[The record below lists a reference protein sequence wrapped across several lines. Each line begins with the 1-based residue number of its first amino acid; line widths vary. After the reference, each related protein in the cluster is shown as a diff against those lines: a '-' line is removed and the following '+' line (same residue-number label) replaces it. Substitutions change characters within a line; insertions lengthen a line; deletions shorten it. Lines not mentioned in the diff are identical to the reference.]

1 MRQKEGLSYGVGSFI
16 SADSLDA
23 RASLTI
29 NAICNPA
36 NIQKVNDVIAEE
48 LALLLSKGVTE
59 AELGRAKQGYLQ
71 QQQVSRTSDGTL
83 ASILGE
89 SLFVDRTMAY
99 YSDLEKKI
107 NALTPEQVLAALKKR
122 IDPKRLVI
130 VDAGDLKAAAKE
142 TAAKDAA
149 AKDAAAPSKK

>member
-1 MRQKEGLSYGVGSFI
+1 M
-16 SADSLDA
+16 
-23 RASLTI
+23 
-29 NAICNPA
+29 
-36 NIQKVNDVIAEE
+36 IAEE

-149 AKDAAAPSKK
+149 AKDSAAPSKK